1 MHLVMARKLTLTA
14 LSGIPLIAPGD
25 DVCGVIVRQLKAENL
40 VLLDGDVIV
49 VAQKIISK
57 AEGRYLDL
65 NDVTPSAQ
73 ALELAETVGKDPRHI
88 QAVLSES
95 TEVVRFRKNILI
107 VAHRL
112 GFVMANA
119 GIDESNIDHA
129 GHSHRVLLLPRDPD
143 RTCAEIKRAMDKEF
157 GVSIGVII
165 NDSFGRPWRNGVVG
179 VALGC
184 AGLPALATLIC
195 QPDFFGRPLQVTEV
209 AVADE
214 LAAAAS
220 ILMGQGAEGA
230 PVVHIRGF
238 KRDAPDRSAD
248 ALVRPKNMDM
258 FR

>member
-1 MHLVMARKLTLTA
+1 LSLHDSDVLV
-14 LSGIPLIAPGD
+14 I
-25 DVCGVIVRQLKAENL
+25 
-40 VLLDGDVIV
+40 
-49 VAQKIISK
+49 AQKIISK
-57 AEGRYLDL
+57 SEGRYLYL
-65 NDVTPSAQ
+65 EDVAPSSQ
-73 ALELAETVGKDPRHI
+73 ALELAEVVGKDI

-95 TEVVRFRKNILI
+95 TEVVRVRKNVMI

-119 GIDESNIDHA
+119 GIDESNIDHSE
-129 GHSHRVLLLPRDPD
+129 HRHRVLLLPKDPD
-143 RTCAEIKRAMDKEF
+143 ATCTEIKLKLDSEF
-157 GVSIGVII
+157 KASIGIII

-184 AGLPALATLIC
+184 AGLPALATLIG
-195 QPDFFGRPLQVTEV
+195 QSDLFGRPLQVTEI

-220 ILMGQGAEGA
+220 ILMGQASEGA

-238 KRDAPDRSAD
+238 RRDAPPMPAQ